1 MIAYDLKC
9 HKGHQFEAWFRNGK
23 AFESQRKRGLIECP
37 RCGSS
42 RTEMVFKA
50 RAIRK
55 TGHSGQASPPEAP
68 SAARLEKFLK
78 DNFEDVGRGFA
89 DEARKVHY
97 GEREPANLRGET
109 TADEEAGLRE
119 EGIGFIKVALPKPTN

>member
-1 MIAYDLKC
+1 MIAYDLRC
-9 HKGHQFEAWFRNGK
+9 HSGHQFEAWFKNGK

-42 RTEMVFKA
+42 RTEMVFRP

-55 TGHSGQASPPEAP
+55 TGNSGQALPPEAP
-68 SAARLEKFLK
+68 LHSRIEKFLK
-78 DNFEDVGRGFA
+78 DNFEDVGRRFA

-109 TADEEAGLRE
+109 TTEEEAGLRE
-119 EGIGFIKVALPKPTN
+119 EGIGFIKLALPKPPN